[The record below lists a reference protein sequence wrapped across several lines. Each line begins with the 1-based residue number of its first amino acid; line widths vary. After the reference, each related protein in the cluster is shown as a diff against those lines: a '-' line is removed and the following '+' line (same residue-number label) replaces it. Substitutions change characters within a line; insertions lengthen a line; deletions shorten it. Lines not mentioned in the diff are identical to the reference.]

1 MIIIDPLNVREWL
14 NFFGHIIG
22 KFNIKLSTLRE
33 CPAKWLDR
41 ALDEKRVEDIS
52 RSVALSPAIIHNGQ
66 PWLAIAD
73 VTKEDV
79 TRDKSII
86 KGAKLELTGGL
97 HRHAAV
103 KKVGSILSQSQQ
115 FWVTKC
121 FALLLG
127 NSKLLCQLW
136 PYFTLR
142 WLKL

>member
-1 MIIIDPLNVREWL
+1 MIK
-14 NFFGHIIG
+14 FFGLTIG

-41 ALDEKRVEDIS
+41 ALNENRVEDIS
-52 RSVALSPAIIHNGQ
+52 RSVAMNPAIIHNGQ

-86 KGAKLELTGGL
+86 KGAKLELIGGL

-103 KKVGSILSQSQQ
+103 KKVRSILSQSQR
-115 FWVTKC
+115 FRLVT
-121 FALLLG
+121 G
-127 NSKLLCQLW
+127 KLKT
-136 PYFTLR
+136 P
-142 WLKL
+142 